1 MLRKNSKIFI
11 AGHNG
16 LVGSSI
22 LQLLKKNKYNK
33 ILLRNRNQLDLTD
46 FKKVDFHPF
55 KKVDFPTPEGP
66 IMEII
71 SFSLISNLIFSKIE
85 NFKFLYL

>member
-46 FKKVDFHPF
+46 FKKVDFVTFSEAVEQSLLQYPCDWLALG
-55 KKVDFPTPEGP
+55 VNFPSSNVFGC
-66 IMEII
+66 EI
-71 SFSLISNLIFSKIE
+71 NTIFT
-85 NFKFLYL
+85 